1 MTTVLIGADGQL
13 ASELQE
19 AFKDRKLVPLRHAD
33 LELADR
39 ARVKDT
45 LHTYRPRLVLNTAAY
60 HRVDECEDNPE
71 RAFAVNAIAVRNLAI
86 AAKEIGAIVVH
97 FSTDYVFDGRQRR
110 PYREVDPPGPLSV
123 YAASKLAGE
132 YFIRAILERHFL
144 IRTCGLYGL
153 AGSREKGGNFVE
165 TMLRL
170 AGEGREIRV
179 VGDQVLTPTSAR
191 ELARKVRQLVETGQ
205 YGLYHITNN
214 GECSWYQFAQAIFE
228 LAGLQPRLLET
239 TSVAYG
245 ARANRPAYSV
255 LDNAML
261 RSLGLDDLRDWRE
274 ALADYLDDRMRLAV
288 HVKLE
293 PH

>member
-110 PYREVDPPGPLSV
+110 PYSEVDPPGPLSV

-170 AGEGREIRV
+170 AREGREIRV

-245 ARANRPAYSV
+245 ARAVRPLYSV
-255 LDNAML
+255 LENANL
-261 RSLGLDDLRDWRE
+261 GRLGLDDLSPWHE
-274 ALADYLDDRMRLAV
+274 ALKAYLEDRRAAEGL
-288 HVKLE
+288 
-293 PH
+293 P